1 MFLLVNNVPN
11 SVVDQPNNA
20 SSSLCK
26 EDRKIDEFLDL
37 VQKKS
42 VSDGIRQRNK
52 KLQQSKLS
60 PSTDDDISA
69 SEDYSSCNMCNMKM
83 VDSMDASSDE
93 ISGLIEI
100 SININE
106 DIGNSRKLLKR
117 KRYFEFNFFD
127 ADRLKIWKVQIRADN
142 DKELSELTLHNND
155 QLLARKGS
163 VEYLGRDRICKAT
176 LRESCLEPKNQWYEV
191 RNKIYKFV
199 SYKYEDSLFID
210 HFPIPWDDVL
220 ENRLR
225 QLHSEKGVVDI
236 FWGRSLKEDDTTWP
250 YQKDVELGSSIGIA
264 ESRET
269 SGTLSAVVHDK
280 NSKQIGILS
289 CEHVCRFSESSTG
302 MGVIIHQLSHKDL
315 DNLIQSIIDMAS
327 KDPKFKEISANAI
340 NKINNNRQNSAL
352 ARIYMYTP
360 EWYNARNNTE
370 KSINSLEKFYE
381 LIWPD
386 FETYDTYDID
396 QNASIDLSE
405 YCDSSYSETET
416 ETESIS
422 SDSSYFS
429 EAEGLAIPRSP
440 GQPSAKIIPVKITQN
455 KESKMSSSTDNDIVC
470 LNFRLRNAENKNT
483 IKISKNKKVSDLEN
497 ENPMRTEDRIFPY
510 FNETPDDDDRI
521 HIP

>member
-1 MFLLVNNVPN
+1 MLDVEISELKAE
-11 SVVDQPNNA
+11 VVKLRDDKEENKLKTQDVSPGNA
-20 SSSLCK
+20 I
-26 EDRKIDEFLDL
+26 RNF
-37 VQKKS
+37 S
-42 VSDGIRQRNK
+42 VSQEVASDLSHSTEIINNHQE
-52 KLQQSKLS
+52 SKLS

-83 VDSMDASSDE
+83 VDASSDE

-100 SININE
+100 SLELVLEAGLLNE
-106 DIGNSRKLLKR
+106 
-117 KRYFEFNFFD
+117 E
-127 ADRLKIWKVQIRADN
+127 
-142 DKELSELTLHNND
+142 
-155 QLLARKGS
+155 GS

-176 LRESCLEPKNQWYEV
+176 LRESCLCTKDGKYFSFTEFIRMV
-191 RNKIYKFV
+191 RKLKPDETPIPYDFQSLRIN
-199 SYKYEDSLFID
+199 DSLFID

-236 FWGRSLKEDDTTWP
+236 FWGRSLKEDDTTWRVYRKGLLMLKFDKKSP
-250 YQKDVELGSSIGIA
+250 RVATNLEKIPKKLQKAFDEALDNELG
-264 ESRET
+264 
-269 SGTLSAVVHDK
+269 
-280 NSKQIGILS
+280 
-289 CEHVCRFSESSTG
+289 FSESSTG

-429 EAEGLAIPRSP
+429 ES
-440 GQPSAKIIPVKITQN
+440 
-455 KESKMSSSTDNDIVC
+455 DY
-470 LNFRLRNAENKNT
+470 
-483 IKISKNKKVSDLEN
+483 IS
-497 ENPMRTEDRIFPY
+497 
-510 FNETPDDDDRI
+510 
-521 HIP
+521 

>member
-1 MFLLVNNVPN
+1 MHYNLVG
-11 SVVDQPNNA
+11 
-20 SSSLCK
+20 
-26 EDRKIDEFLDL
+26 
-37 VQKKS
+37 
-42 VSDGIRQRNK
+42 VSTGYKRTQG
-52 KLQQSKLS
+52 KL
-60 PSTDDDISA
+60 TEISA
-69 SEDYSSCNMCNMKM
+69 IILYVRQKGILRRGCDIFP
-83 VDSMDASSDE
+83 DE
-93 ISGLIEI
+93 I
-100 SININE
+100 
-106 DIGNSRKLLKR
+106 
-117 KRYFEFNFFD
+117 
-127 ADRLKIWKVQIRADN
+127 
-142 DKELSELTLHNND
+142 
-155 QLLARKGS
+155 
-163 VEYLGRDRICKAT
+163 
-176 LRESCLEPKNQWYEV
+176 
-191 RNKIYKFV
+191 
-199 SYKYEDSLFID
+199 
-210 HFPIPWDDVL
+210 
-220 ENRLR
+220 
-225 QLHSEKGVVDI
+225 
-236 FWGRSLKEDDTTWP
+236 P

-280 NSKQIGILS
+280 NSKQMGILS

-429 EAEGLAIPRSP
+429 ES
-440 GQPSAKIIPVKITQN
+440 
-455 KESKMSSSTDNDIVC
+455 DY
-470 LNFRLRNAENKNT
+470 
-483 IKISKNKKVSDLEN
+483 IS
-497 ENPMRTEDRIFPY
+497 
-510 FNETPDDDDRI
+510 
-521 HIP
+521 